1 MGWQSL
7 KSYLDNPVTGCRWAL
22 HALVPCI
29 LRVIRNR
36 SRGSPWSPT
45 KTIAD
50 TASNDV
56 PSFNF
61 NSNNKL
67 RYIDNVST
75 RDKHRYSRGLN
86 QMARGRRT
94 ASRME
99 KSVQNGT
106 VNLSGA
112 APTTIVQVQL
122 DGGEV
127 EAQVKRIMFSAAS
140 ITGLS
145 GAFKLGLFQF
155 APSIGDFNQDEAVVI
170 SGVIGNHF
178 QHNETIT
185 MRVPKD
191 WYVAVL
197 FEQLDPAAVVAL
209 TYNLQLN
216 YKVLN

>member
-1 MGWQSL
+1 
-7 KSYLDNPVTGCRWAL
+7 
-22 HALVPCI
+22 
-29 LRVIRNR
+29 
-36 SRGSPWSPT
+36 
-45 KTIAD
+45 
-50 TASNDV
+50 
-56 PSFNF
+56 
-61 NSNNKL
+61 
-67 RYIDNVST
+67 
-75 RDKHRYSRGLN
+75 
-86 QMARGRRT
+86 MARGRRT
-94 ASRME
+94 VSRME
-99 KSVQNGT
+99 KFVSSGT
-106 VNLSGA
+106 SNLSGA
-112 APTTIVQVQL
+112 APANIASFQL

-127 EAQVKRIMFSAAS
+127 EAQVKRIMLSMSS
-140 ITGLS
+140 ITGQS

-155 APSIGDFNQDEAVVI
+155 APSVGDFNQDEAVVI